1 MYLFV
6 SASVSA
12 CTCVWAY
19 VFLCVSVC
27 ILYGV
32 FLCVYVFLLE
42 FVLLT
47 QYKSEERVLTTF
59 LNRNKSVFIFLLK

>member
-27 ILYGV
+27 ILCGV
-32 FLCVYVFLLE
+32 VV
-42 FVLLT
+42 VLFP
-47 QYKSEERVLTTF
+47 SSMRM
-59 LNRNKSVFIFLLK
+59 